1 MPPRGGVRGRR
12 GGSGNVGGGGGGGSN
27 RQPGLFGSASAEQ
40 QKKDAEKE
48 ARRRAAERRALR
60 EIAANNAAQEE
71 AARKANQEAA
81 ARQKALREIAENE
94 KAKEEAARK
103 ANEEAARQRALRE
116 IAANNAAQEEAAR
129 KANEEV
135 AARQRAAAEIA
146 ANEAVKEE
154 QARVANLLGNVNLGA
169 TKGNLSSSLVDKL
182 SPSTLEQLLAGGH
195 GIDGS
200 TFERLGD
207 DTKTKVVG
215 VLDQLE
221 TDKAKA
227 AEQVRRD
234 LFDYAETIDPAY
246 YRKGLDPAQL
256 SIAQLTDRQRQEL
269 INRGFDLNNLAYTP
283 GEGFLGL
290 KQQAQIR
297 DINTGEVVARPSQG
311 LIGPIGAGLAALG
324 VDTSSINFGVDPT
337 QDRGGRQDER
347 LAGIPTI
354 AQTETQE
361 QDEEDA
367 EEEVLTGFTGDQ
379 RGTGTGFTPSMGG
392 TGITSTPA
400 AGNYMDYINYAFRP
414 VNLATPFAGQPTQ
427 QITGFNPL
435 FGDNPVYRAAH
446 GGFIGFMDEPLN
458 IMYPSN
464 GNMVVHDGIS
474 SILKKYKE
482 IRSEL

>member
-221 TDKAKA
+221 TDKATA
-227 AEQVRRD
+227 AEKVRRD
-234 LFDYAETIDPAY
+234 LFDYTS
-246 YRKGLDPAQL
+246 GLELPVTTFDQAQQV
-256 SIAQLTDRQRQEL
+256 SMAQLTDRQRQEL
-269 INRGFDLNNLAYTP
+269 INRGFDLSNLAYTP
-283 GEGFLGL
+283 GEGLFGL
-290 KQQAQIR
+290 KQQALIR
-297 DINTGEVVARPSQG
+297 DINTGEIVARPSQG
-311 LIGPIGAGLAALG
+311 LTGPVGAGLAALG
-324 VDTSSINFGVDPT
+324 IDTSSINFGVDPT

-435 FGDNPVYRAAH
+435 FGDNPVYRAH

-458 IMYPSN
+458 IMYPRN
-464 GNMVVHDGIS
+464 ENMVVHDGIS
-474 SILKKYKE
+474 GILKKYKK

>member
-1 MPPRGGVRGRR
+1 
-12 GGSGNVGGGGGGGSN
+12 
-27 RQPGLFGSASAEQ
+27 
-40 QKKDAEKE
+40 
-48 ARRRAAERRALR
+48 
-60 EIAANNAAQEE
+60 
-71 AARKANQEAA
+71 
-81 ARQKALREIAENE
+81 
-94 KAKEEAARK
+94 
-103 ANEEAARQRALRE
+103 
-116 IAANNAAQEEAAR
+116 
-129 KANEEV
+129 
-135 AARQRAAAEIA
+135 
-146 ANEAVKEE
+146 
-154 QARVANLLGNVNLGA
+154 
-169 TKGNLSSSLVDKL
+169 L

-221 TDKAKA
+221 TDKATA
-227 AEQVRRD
+227 AEKVRRD
-234 LFDYAETIDPAY
+234 LFDYTS
-246 YRKGLDPAQL
+246 GLELPVTTFDQAQQV
-256 SIAQLTDRQRQEL
+256 SMAQLTDRQRQEL
-269 INRGFDLNNLAYTP
+269 INRGFDLSNLAYTP
-283 GEGFLGL
+283 GEGLFGL
-290 KQQAQIR
+290 KQQALIR
-297 DINTGEVVARPSQG
+297 DINTGEIVARPSQG
-311 LIGPIGAGLAALG
+311 LTGPVGAGLAALG
-324 VDTSSINFGVDPT
+324 IDTSSINFGVDPT

-435 FGDNPVYRAAH
+435 FGDNPVYRAH

-458 IMYPSN
+458 IMYPRN
-464 GNMVVHDGIS
+464 ENMVVHDGIS
-474 SILKKYKE
+474 GILKKYKK

>member
-1 MPPRGGVRGRR
+1 MPGHTDSHGRGVGGQSPGPRGQRGRT
-12 GGSGNVGGGGGGGSN
+12 GGGGGGGGSN
-27 RQPGLFGSASAEQ
+27 RQPGLAGSASAKQ
-40 QKKDAEKE
+40 QKKDAERE
-48 ARRRAAERRALR
+48 ARRRADERAATRREAARIATEEENKRVAEIRKRQADEAAATRREAAR
-60 EIAANNAAQEE
+60 IATEEENKRVAEIRKRQAEE
-71 AARKANQEAA
+71 AAAA
-81 ARQKALREIAENE
+81 E
-94 KAKEEAARK
+94 
-103 ANEEAARQRALRE
+103 
-116 IAANNAAQEEAAR
+116 
-129 KANEEV
+129 
-135 AARQRAAAEIA
+135 RAAAQIA
-146 ANEAVKEE
+146 ANEAIKEE
-154 QARVANLLGNVNLGA
+154 EARVANLLGNVNMGA

-182 SPSTLEQLLAGGH
+182 SPGTLEQLLAGGH

-200 TFERLGD
+200 TFEGLGD

-221 TDKAKA
+221 TDKAA
-227 AEQVRRD
+227 AVEKVRRD
-234 LFDYAETIDPAY
+234 LFDYTS
-246 YRKGLDPAQL
+246 GLELPVTTFDQAQQV
-256 SIAQLTDRQRQEL
+256 SMAQLTDRQRQEL
-269 INRGFDLNNLAYTP
+269 LDRGFDLSNLAFTP
-283 GEGFLGL
+283 GEGLFGL
-290 KQQAQIR
+290 KQQPLIR

-311 LIGPIGAGLAALG
+311 LTGPIGAGLAALG
-324 VDTSSINFGVDPT
+324 VDTSSVNFGVDRT

-354 AQTETQE
+354 AQTATQR
-361 QDEEDA
+361 QDAEDA
-367 EEEVLTGFTGDQ
+367 EEEVLTGFTRDQ

-392 TGITSTPA
+392 TGIASTPA

-435 FGDNPVYRAAH
+435 FGDNPVYRAH

-474 SILKKYKE
+474 GILKKYKE